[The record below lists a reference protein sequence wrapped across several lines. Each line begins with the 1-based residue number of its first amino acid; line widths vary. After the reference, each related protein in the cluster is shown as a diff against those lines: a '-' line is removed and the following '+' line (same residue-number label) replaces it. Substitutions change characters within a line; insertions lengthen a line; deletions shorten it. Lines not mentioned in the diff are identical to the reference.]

1 MKDWLS
7 NIKVLWS
14 IIIAL
19 GGALTGFIIYNQTLM
34 SKIDRTMGD
43 LIKVRNVIDVIENSY
58 LYQNKLWKLE
68 IETALVHAGIISFDA
83 GILKIK
89 GE

>member
-34 SKIDRTMGD
+34 NRIDILTD
-43 LIKVRNVIDVIENSY
+43 EVTKVDDKMDVIENSY
-58 LYQNKLWKLE
+58 LKYMRQSIWDLQDS
-68 IETALVHAGIISFDA
+68 IHIIS
-83 GILKIK
+83 LKIK

>member
-1 MKDWLS
+1 MKDLLS

-34 SKIDRTMGD
+34 NKIDILTD
-43 LIKVRNVIDVIENSY
+43 EVTKVDDKMDVIENSY
-58 LYQNKLWKLE
+58 LKYMRQSIWDLQDS
-68 IETALVHAGIISFDA
+68 VHIIS
-83 GILKIK
+83 LKIK